1 LESRA
6 FAYEARA
13 STRPAV
19 LQVVERLTAEFAGV
33 HSVGEVIAEAYRARE
48 TLLAH
53 GVRAGLVDATEAA
66 ARIRLIDFT
75 RPYRLAS

>member
-33 HSVGEVIAEAYRARE
+33 HSVGEVIAEAYRA
-48 TLLAH
+48 
-53 GVRAGLVDATEAA
+53 
-66 ARIRLIDFT
+66 ARRSLPT
-75 RPYRLAS
+75 AYERVSSTPLKRPPESD